1 MKEDESKGR
10 SFDELYERYYHELVL
25 WADTIL
31 NNMGEAEDLVQD
43 LFVHLWEKK
52 LYEELRGETVR
63 SYLYVSVRNMALRR
77 REGGKK
83 TLHLP
88 DLKCVERVWEEDDL
102 SHKEMLEKVL
112 DELERMPGRS
122 REILECVHL
131 KNMTYAETAEWLG
144 IGVPTVKTLLV
155 RSLKQLRDKFSSAAF
170 LLYMLVRKRDS
181 FFVSKKIENSSVL
194 L

>member
-63 SYLYVSVRNMALRR
+63 SYLYVSVRNMAFRR
-77 REGGKK
+77 REGGKR

-181 FFVSKKIENSSVL
+181 FLFQKNRK
-194 L
+194 

>member
-1 MKEDESKGR
+1 MEAKHRDTEILALLQERKEAGMTAL
-10 SFDELYERYYHELVL
+10 FERYYKPLVVF
-25 WADTIL
+25 AGSYVRDVQ
-31 NNMGEAEDLVQD
+31 EAEDLVQD

-63 SYLYVSVRNMALRR
+63 SYLYVSVRNMAFRR
-77 REGGKK
+77 REGGKR

-122 REILECVHL
+122 RRYWNAYI
-131 KNMTYAETAEWLG
+131 
-144 IGVPTVKTLLV
+144 
-155 RSLKQLRDKFSSAAF
+155 
-170 LLYMLVRKRDS
+170 
-181 FFVSKKIENSSVL
+181 
-194 L
+194 